1 LEANTTGNPARGP
14 AAVEFDNRV
23 QANQRRL
30 AAELQT
36 SYDFIVCGSGSS
48 GSVVAR
54 RLAETGRA
62 SVLLLEAGGSD
73 DVPCVSEP
81 GQWPANL
88 GTERDWGFQA
98 VPNPLLNGRRL
109 PLSMGKVL
117 GGGSSINVMV
127 WSRGHRNDWDYFA
140 DEAGDPGWS
149 YQSVLGIYRRIEDWR
164 GTPDPLRRGKGGL
177 VYVEPACD
185 PNLIAPAM
193 LEAVRSLGIP
203 TFDDQNGEMMEGGGG
218 AAIANVRIRDGR
230 RLSVFRTYA
239 YPYMD
244 RHNLTVLTGA
254 LVTRVVFDS
263 RRAVGVE
270 FLRDG
275 QSHRITARCELVLSL
290 GAINT
295 PKVLMQSGIGD
306 QIELARAGIDVVQ
319 HLPGVGRNFQD
330 HIFVPCVWEYKTPLP
345 PRNNTGPTVFWK
357 SDVSLD
363 TPDLQPFQI
372 EVPFST
378 PETAHFS
385 PPATSW
391 SMLSGLV
398 RPRSRG
404 HLRITGPNLSDPI
417 EIVANTFSDPAD
429 VKALIRAVE
438 LCRAIGNSA
447 AMSPFVKREV
457 MPGNLAGCA
466 LESFARDAAS
476 TYWHQTC
483 TAKMGRDEMSVVD
496 SRLRVYGIDNLRIAD
511 GSIMPRVTTG
521 NTMAPCVIIGE
532 RAAELIHQTYRI

>member
-1 LEANTTGNPARGP
+1 
-14 AAVEFDNRV
+14 
-23 QANQRRL
+23 
-30 AAELQT
+30 
-36 SYDFIVCGSGSS
+36 
-48 GSVVAR
+48 
-54 RLAETGRA
+54 
-62 SVLLLEAGGSD
+62 
-73 DVPCVSEP
+73 
-81 GQWPANL
+81 
-88 GTERDWGFQA
+88 
-98 VPNPLLNGRRL
+98 
-109 PLSMGKVL
+109 
-117 GGGSSINVMV
+117 
-127 WSRGHRNDWDYFA
+127 
-140 DEAGDPGWS
+140 
-149 YQSVLGIYRRIEDWR
+149 
-164 GTPDPLRRGKGGL
+164 
-177 VYVEPACD
+177 
-185 PNLIAPAM
+185 
-193 LEAVRSLGIP
+193 
-203 TFDDQNGEMMEGGGG
+203 
-218 AAIANVRIRDGR
+218 
-230 RLSVFRTYA
+230 
-239 YPYMD
+239 
-244 RHNLTVLTGA
+244 
-254 LVTRVVFDS
+254 
-263 RRAVGVE
+263 
-270 FLRDG
+270 
-275 QSHRITARCELVLSL
+275 VLSL

-306 QIELARAGIDVVQ
+306 QSELAGAGIDVVQ

-496 SRLRVYGIDNLRIAD
+496 SRLRVYGIDKLRIAD

-532 RAAELIHQTYRI
+532 RAAELIRQTYRI